1 MSEKRFTMKYS
12 FEDEEYVFYED
23 GIPLTPSQTVNNL
36 NEQQDQ
42 VSKLQANVEYLIDSK
57 KELIEKIGEQQA
69 IIKSKDKQLER
80 LYNYFQDYLKDEMSG
95 NAFSE
100 MWDFVKEDEKWE
112 DE

>member
-69 IIKSKDKQLER
+69 TISALKEENEQLKQEVFV
-80 LYNYFQDYLKDEMSG
+80 YKKKVFQEQVRRCTL
-95 NAFSE
+95 
-100 MWDFVKEDEKWE
+100 
-112 DE
+112 

>member
-69 IIKSKDKQLER
+69 TISALKEENEQLEKR
-80 LYNYFQDYLKDEMSG
+80 LEYYTKVEAMNGDGKNEY
-95 NAFSE
+95 
-100 MWDFVKEDEKWE
+100 
-112 DE
+112 